1 MGFILSIRSIYILP
15 SEKGTSLVRWQ
26 DIISIHIDNL
36 ICCCYL
42 FIHDHCVSLF
52 VLHSSES
59 HRHNVAVRIPSQV
72 SLSQLQYLYHV
83 IAVLLY

>member
-26 DIISIHIDNL
+26 DIISIHIDNF